1 MKNKKILNRII
12 TLVGTAVIG
21 IPLLLYILSEQTTV
35 NPKNF
40 RLDEVTI
47 NSDYIYIEHIYYNE
61 QFNYRGYDLRYSDGE
76 LRVRYRGG
84 IELPYMK
91 GTNSPDFYPI
101 PNIYGDELEEIY
113 LCDIFGK
120 SKRLIWSKEAGIV
133 S

>member
-1 MKNKKILNRII
+1 MTKRKVIIFAIVVSLFFAFIYAQCYNKTAAPEYIRVEKIEI
-12 TLVGTAVIG
+12 TENLI
-21 IPLLLYILSEQTTV
+21 
-35 NPKNF
+35 
-40 RLDEVTI
+40 TI
-47 NSDYIYIEHIYYNE
+47 FGFNYGGM
-61 QFNYRGYDLRYSDGE
+61 FNYRGYDLRYSDGE

-84 IELPYMK
+84 IEVPYMK

-133 S
+133 I